1 MEEKSSM
8 REIIGGRIKEA
19 RKKRGLTQEALAS
32 KVDDYEGRDESRVAQ
47 STIAS
52 WENGLSSPSF
62 ERLRTV
68 SEILNCDIS
77 YLLGES
83 PCLRIS
89 DVQISEY
96 TGLKEETISK
106 LHDYTTRKGYKG
118 ENYKRV
124 ASFLDSL
131 IECKDFHYIC
141 VLFENHESDKRKY
154 KNASL
159 AYENYLKGMAGK
171 SPIATKED
179 YKEHLKRQCKESE
192 FKFLLEISK
201 WLGE

>member
-77 YLLGES
+77 YRSTPG
-83 PCLRIS
+83 
-89 DVQISEY
+89 
-96 TGLKEETISK
+96 
-106 LHDYTTRKGYKG
+106 
-118 ENYKRV
+118 
-124 ASFLDSL
+124 
-131 IECKDFHYIC
+131 
-141 VLFENHESDKRKY
+141 
-154 KNASL
+154 
-159 AYENYLKGMAGK
+159 
-171 SPIATKED
+171 
-179 YKEHLKRQCKESE
+179 
-192 FKFLLEISK
+192 
-201 WLGE
+201 